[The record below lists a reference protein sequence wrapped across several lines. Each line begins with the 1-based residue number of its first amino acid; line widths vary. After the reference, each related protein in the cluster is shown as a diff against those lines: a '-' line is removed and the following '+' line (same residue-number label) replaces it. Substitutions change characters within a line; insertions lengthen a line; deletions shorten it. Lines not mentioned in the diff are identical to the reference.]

1 MRYLLDKNL
10 IRFAIA
16 GLYHGS
22 QRPLRPVELG
32 ALSFWR
38 KVEQREESLYIADVS
53 HKILLQLPSYDE
65 VAIFLDSAEVL
76 FPTRYHRRWARR
88 IRESTGLAREDAAM
102 IALASF
108 GTDEEGKML
117 GAQAL
122 VTYDQS
128 LINGFSV
135 NHDVLQRRFHAMT
148 AQLSDPFRRA
158 ALPRVVS
165 PDRLLAEWSEEIEQ

>member
-1 MRYLLDKNL
+1 
-10 IRFAIA
+10 
-16 GLYHGS
+16 
-22 QRPLRPVELG
+22 
-32 ALSFWR
+32 
-38 KVEQREESLYIADVS
+38 
-53 HKILLQLPSYDE
+53 
-65 VAIFLDSAEVL
+65 
-76 FPTRYHRRWARR
+76 
-88 IRESTGLAREDAAM
+88 M